1 MAPHRDPRSTPP
13 TLAGPRRLWRYLAGG
28 ALSLACTAS
37 GFLLHPPLSL
47 TNVALLYVLGA
58 AIAGLR
64 LGRAAAALT
73 AFLNVALFNYCF
85 VPPRFSFAVA
95 DGQYLV
101 TFAAMLAVA
110 LAIAQL
116 VEAVRARARAVAEEA
131 RRTTLLYALSRAL
144 LTANDLPALAGVA
157 CRQVEE
163 VFGAPTRLLLPDA
176 AGRLQVDGAAPD
188 EIEAVQA
195 VLDDTAPAAPGTALH
210 VAGEWQCLPLRAAS
224 RRLGV
229 LALRTGEPGARL
241 ESGRHESGRQA
252 GERHALLEAFGA
264 QIALALER
272 AQFAAAA
279 ESARLASETEKLRST
294 LLASI
299 SHDVRTP
306 LAVITS
312 ASSTLADP
320 TLALDATAR
329 DALVRTIEARARD
342 VAGLVSN
349 VLELMRLEAG
359 PLPLHCDWE
368 DLADLTGAALARVQ
382 GTLAGHV
389 VELALPAELP
399 PLRVDAGLVTQ
410 LLANLLENAARHTA
424 AGTRIS
430 VRAEPQPGVLWVH
443 VDDEGPGLPPG
454 PPGALFAKFHH
465 GRAGTGSGGAGLGLA
480 ICQAIVEAHGGRIS
494 ATNRVPHGARFS
506 FTLPL
511 GAAA

>member
-1 MAPHRDPRSTPP
+1 MTPSADARSS
-13 TLAGPRRLWRYLAGG
+13 WRYLGG
-28 ALSLACTAS
+28 LALSLACTGI

-73 AFLNVALFNYCF
+73 ALLNVALFNFCF

-101 TFAAMLAVA
+101 TFVAMLAVA
-110 LAIAQL
+110 LVIAQL
-116 VEAVRARARAVAEEA
+116 VEAVRARARAAAEEA
-131 RRTTLLYALSRAL
+131 RRTALLYALSRAL
-144 LTANDLPALAGVA
+144 LAERDPAALAAAA

-163 VFGAPTRLLLPDA
+163 VFGAPALLWLPDA
-176 AGRLQVDGAAPD
+176 AGRLQAGGAAP
-188 EIEAVQA
+188 ELLEAVQA
-195 VLDDTAPAAPGTALH
+195 VFDDTAPAAPGEALH
-210 VAGEWQCLPLRAAS
+210 AAGDWLCLPLRAAS

-229 LALRTGEPGARL
+229 LALRSGAAG
-241 ESGRHESGRQA
+241 GRPE

-279 ESARLASETEKLRST
+279 EAARLASETEKLRST

-320 TLALDATAR
+320 TITLDAAAR
-329 DALVRTIEARARD
+329 AALVHTIEVRARD
-342 VAGLVSN
+342 VAGLVTN
-349 VLELMRLEAG
+349 VLELMRLESG
-359 PLPLHCDWE
+359 PLPLQRDWE

-382 GTLAGHV
+382 ERLAGHA
-389 VELALPAELP
+389 VELALPADLP
-399 PLRVDAGLVTQ
+399 PVRVDAGLVTQ
-410 LLANLLENAARHTA
+410 LLANLLENAARHTPD
-424 AGTRIS
+424 GTRIC
-430 VRAEPQPGVLWVH
+430 VRAEPQPGVVWVH

-454 PPGALFAKFHH
+454 PPEALFAKFHR
-465 GRAGTGSGGAGLGLA
+465 GRTEAAAGGAGLGLA
-480 ICQAIVEAHGGRIS
+480 ICRAIVEAHGGRIS
-494 ATNRVPHGARFS
+494 ATNRVPRGARIS
-506 FTLPL
+506 FTLPCEA
-511 GAAA
+511 GT